1 MGAKQGYI
9 GEIDGLRCFAMTA
22 VVAEHSKLL
31 PIGWAGVWL
40 FFVISGFVVTKTLCE
55 RKPVDKRP
63 VKIFGDFM
71 ARRVLRIWPI
81 YFTYLWIGIA
91 LMLWVGDQVDWYA
104 VSTMST
110 FTYNYYL
117 IEHGR
122 MFGIW
127 PTGHLWTIS
136 VEEQFYVIFGLLFA
150 YLSRQSLTKVLWFMT
165 LIGLPV
171 RLAASAFYQV
181 HLVDDND
188 RGYAVY
194 ANSFCQ
200 FDAFCI
206 GSLIALNVDAISV
219 NRSKVTAL
227 FVGGV
232 GAVVAYCLVYFG
244 VNKFVLGN
252 EGADVFKHVVTGILF
267 GQWREVFL
275 YSAIDILSAA
285 LICLILVENRILI
298 AISGGSI
305 TRWIGKISYG
315 AYVYHVAAAVA
326 VHHIVVDYLGV
337 ASDTLVSYA
346 IQFALT
352 YALCVTVAELSFRY
366 FESRFLQYRRLF

>member
-1 MGAKQGYI
+1 MAAKQGYI
-9 GEIDGLRCFAMTA
+9 GAIDGLRCFAMTS

-31 PIGWAGVWL
+31 PIGWSGVWL

-63 VKIFGDFM
+63 ARIFGNFM

-81 YFTYLWIGIA
+81 YFMYLLIGIA
-91 LMLWVGDQVDWYA
+91 LTVLIGEEVDWYA
-104 VSTMST
+104 IGAMST
-110 FTYNYYL
+110 FSYNFYL
-117 IEHGR
+117 IEYGR
-122 MFGIW
+122 IFGIW

-150 YLSRQSLTKVLWFMT
+150 YLSRQSLVKVLWFMA
-165 LIGLPV
+165 LMGLPV
-171 RLAASAFYQV
+171 RFIASAFYQV
-181 HLVDDND
+181 HLPDDND

-206 GSLIALNVDAISV
+206 GSLIALNADVISV
-219 NRSKVTAL
+219 SRSKVNAL
-227 FVGGV
+227 LMAGV
-232 GAVVAYCLVYFG
+232 GAVVTYCVVYFG

-252 EGADVFKHVVTGILF
+252 AGADVFKHVVTGVLF

-275 YSAIDILSAA
+275 YSAINILSAA
-285 LICLILVENRILI
+285 LICLILVDNRILV

-326 VHHIVVDYLGV
+326 VHNIVVDYLGV
-337 ASDTLVSYA
+337 ASDTFVSYA
-346 IQFALT
+346 TQFALT
-352 YALCVTVAELSFRY
+352 YVLCVTVAELSFRY